1 MRLGSRQG
9 DAATSM
15 QPAIRLESPAMRTAL
30 ALFVIALAGCATDP
44 KEEAAKDR
52 EKSREEIQRVAEE
65 VIAAMRDNQPEI
77 YHARLCRAQREGY
90 PLEDMRKDWSETHAE
105 MAQLASSMQ
114 VKTVAVDEANP
125 NIASVLVAAPSHPR
139 QNLLIEAIR
148 EDGVWRI
155 REPRLK

>member
-1 MRLGSRQG
+1 MK
-9 DAATSM
+9 
-15 QPAIRLESPAMRTAL
+15 TAL
-30 ALFVIALAGCATDP
+30 AVALLALAGCASDP

-52 EKSREEIQRVAEE
+52 ERSREEIRRVAEE
-65 VIAAMRDNQPEI
+65 VIGAMRDNHPEI

-90 PLEDMRKDWSETHAE
+90 PLEDMRRDWSETRTE
-105 MAQLASSMQ
+105 MSQLAASMQ

-148 EDGVWRI
+148 EDGEWRI